1 MKYNVTEADNGTD
14 VQYSKYFLNELKL
27 FRYFYYT
34 FTSEF
39 TTMQY
44 TNGALLIAIS
54 DSSGNTE
61 IHHANYSTGE
71 ISNRYKMNQNLN
83 SFFFTI
89 MTSDIIIGYYF
100 DSSAAIGFKYKFST
114 PNLSCLTI
122 SPNK

>member
-14 VQYSKYFLNELKL
+14 VQYSKYSLNELKL

-34 FTSEF
+34 FTSGF

-61 IHHANYSTGE
+61 IHNANYSTGE
-71 ISNRYKMNQNLN
+71 ISIRYKMNQNLN

-100 DSSAAIGFKYKFST
+100 DSSAATGFKYKFST
-114 PNLSCLTI
+114 PTLSCLTI
-122 SPNK
+122 SPSK